1 MAKIFINGLKSKT
14 GGGKSIL
21 NNYLS
26 LLTKSDSKNHYF
38 VLTPDKSEYEKYS
51 FDNIEIIEI
60 KALFKKNIVA
70 PYVNHFLLPR
80 LLQELQIDSVF
91 NMGDIVIP
99 TRIPQLYLFDWPYA
113 IYPESAVWKRMD
125 FKSNLNRRI
134 KLLFFKTYIS
144 YATLVIAQTATAK
157 KRLELLYELENI
169 EIVPNAV
176 SIENMDGGNAFD
188 FNLPRN
194 KIKLLYLTYYY
205 PHKNLEVFLP
215 LAQKIKSLSLPYC
228 LVITIEPSQHKKAA
242 LFLDAL
248 KKENLDD
255 TIINL
260 GPVKMNNVPSLYSQ
274 CDALL
279 MPTLL
284 ESFSG
289 TYVEAMYH
297 QKTILTSNLDF
308 SKDVCGESAFY
319 FDPFNVNSILQSIKL
334 AFENSD
340 LKRQKIQE
348 GKKKLTRLMNWEQ
361 AFTKFQDIIEKTLA
375 RY

>member
-1 MAKIFINGLKSKT
+1 MANIFINGLKSKT

-26 LLTKSDSKNHYF
+26 LLMKNDSINHFF
-38 VLTPDKSEYEKYS
+38 VLTPDRSEYERYRC
-51 FDNIEIIEI
+51 DNIDIIEI
-60 KALFKKNIVA
+60 EDLYKKNISS
-70 PYVNHFLLPR
+70 PFVNHFLLPR
-80 LLQELQIDSVF
+80 LLRNLHIDLLF

-99 TRIPQLYLFDWPYA
+99 TNIPQIYLFDWPYA
-113 IYPESAVWKRMD
+113 IYPESVIWKRMD
-125 FKSNLNRRI
+125 IRSYLNRRI
-134 KLLFFKTYIS
+134 KLFFFRTYIS
-144 YATLVIAQTATAK
+144 YATLIIAQTETAK
-157 KRLELLYELENI
+157 KRLELIYGSNNI

-176 SIENMDGGNAFD
+176 SLENMDGGVVVD
-188 FNLPRN
+188 YGLPKN

-215 LAQKIKSLSLPYC
+215 LAKKIKNIALPYC
-228 LVITIEPSQHKKAA
+228 LVITIESLQHDKAA
-242 LFLDAL
+242 RFLNAL

-255 TIINL
+255 TIINV

-308 SKDVCGESAFY
+308 AKDVCGESAFY
-319 FDPFNVNSILQSIKL
+319 FDPFNVDSILQSVNT
-334 AFENSD
+334 AFENSA
-340 LKRQKIQE
+340 LKSQKIEE
-348 GKKKLTRLMNWEQ
+348 GKNRLTHLLNWEQ
-361 AFTKFQDIIEKTLA
+361 AFGQYQDLIEKTLT
-375 RY
+375 RI